1 MSDPFGLLGQILENR
16 YRIDACV
23 GEGGFG
29 VVYRATHTTFDEPR
43 AIKLLK
49 VPSHFSGE
57 VRASFVRRFVAEGK
71 LIRKLSEVHTAVVG
85 VDDFGAVM
93 LRGEAV
99 PYLALEWLEGQT
111 LDAYV
116 SSRGALVE
124 AEALALL
131 EPVLE
136 ALEKAHDGAAGQVI
150 AHRDIKPENLFVTKG
165 SDGRPRLRVLDF
177 GIAKVM
183 QEGDDAARRG
193 TGLTSTFAAFSPVFG
208 APEQFLPDE
217 HGATGPHTDVHA
229 MGLVLGFALAGRSP
243 YKGKSQGALM
253 LEAIR
258 AKRPTPRALGASVS
272 DELEAC
278 ARARC
283 RCPQQRDTGPRG
295 SCERPCRRRLEA
307 RAATGGGP
315 PCRRRR
321 GRRAPEET
329 RSAIAPAVSAVAIRA
344 PSAMAFAPTAI
355 ARASSRPTAKP
366 SRSSASSRATRPR
379 LGRSKRDRCASM
391 VATSHP
397 VSAAAAATSCA
408 TRAGRRSP
416 RVAPATPRHDARHPA
431 APRGSRK

>member
-116 SSRGALVE
+116 SSRGALAE

-131 EPVLE
+131 DPVLE
-136 ALEKAHDGAAGQVI
+136 ALEKAHDGAAGQII

-208 APEQFLPDE
+208 FVRL
-217 HGATGPHTDVHA
+217 
-229 MGLVLGFALAGRSP
+229 FA
-243 YKGKSQGALM
+243 
-253 LEAIR
+253 IV
-258 AKRPTPRALGASVS
+258 T
-272 DELEAC
+272 
-278 ARARC
+278 
-283 RCPQQRDTGPRG
+283 
-295 SCERPCRRRLEA
+295 
-307 RAATGGGP
+307 
-315 PCRRRR
+315 
-321 GRRAPEET
+321 
-329 RSAIAPAVSAVAIRA
+329 
-344 PSAMAFAPTAI
+344 
-355 ARASSRPTAKP
+355 
-366 SRSSASSRATRPR
+366 
-379 LGRSKRDRCASM
+379 
-391 VATSHP
+391 
-397 VSAAAAATSCA
+397 
-408 TRAGRRSP
+408 
-416 RVAPATPRHDARHPA
+416 
-431 APRGSRK
+431 